1 MKKLQKINEILV
13 IISIFIMVVVVLAQ
27 VIGRYV
33 FSHSLTWAEELTR
46 FLLVWISFL
55 GAALAAKRGEHI
67 GIDAFVNLFH
77 GKAKLILTII
87 DDVLILVF
95 WIYVAVSGISMV
107 IQNGDQFSPA
117 IQIPMNIV
125 YLAIPA
131 GGFLLAIYVLDEYR
145 KRYFT
150 THKKDKGE

>member
-1 MKKLQKINEILV
+1 
-13 IISIFIMVVVVLAQ
+13 
-27 VIGRYV
+27 
-33 FSHSLTWAEELTR
+33 
-46 FLLVWISFL
+46 
-55 GAALAAKRGEHI
+55 
-67 GIDAFVNLFH
+67 
-77 GKAKLILTII
+77 
-87 DDVLILVF
+87 
-95 WIYVAVSGISMV
+95 MV

-145 KRYFT
+145 KRYFI